1 MLKKKIAV
9 MVTVVTLLFLGG
21 LAQEVR
27 AVEAVIGTEIVK
39 TIYKVENLVRVAD
52 NVVILFDSSGSMG
65 EPFDG
70 SGATKLDAATKI
82 LKQRASLLPE
92 TYPELNVGLYLY
104 TPPGNVVPGMPTF
117 EFYKMQ
123 PFNKTAFIKAV
134 DQLPKEA
141 SGPTLMVNA
150 FRKLGSLLDSL
161 SGRTVVLLF
170 TDGTHSD
177 EGATDSPLTLAK
189 KMAAKHNVSF
199 QVVSTTDDET
209 KIKLME
215 AVASINSS
223 SKVHPFEELLK
234 RPEVFTG
241 AVFAIEESYV
251 TSFEAQEKIVGFKL
265 DMIQFDFDKAELEAE
280 YAGEL
285 DTVGEILKTNPKTY
299 IVLAG
304 HTDNVGTDEYNLA
317 LSHERVEA
325 VAAYLAERFKI
336 DSRRIET
343 FGYGSASPVASN
355 DTAEGREKNRRVV
368 GFIAGVN

>member
-1 MLKKKIAV
+1 MLKKRIAV
-9 MVTVVTLLFLGG
+9 MVTVVTALFLGG
-21 LAQEVR
+21 HVKEVQ
-27 AVEAVIGTEIVK
+27 AVEAVIETEVVK
-39 TIYKVENLVRVAD
+39 TIYKVESLVRVAD

-65 EPFDG
+65 ETFDD

-82 LKQRASLLPE
+82 LKQRASLLPD
-92 TYPELNVGLYLY
+92 TYPDLNVGLYLY
-104 TPPGNVVPGMPTF
+104 TPPAKAVPGMPAF

-123 PFNKTAFIKAV
+123 PFSKAAFINAA
-134 DQLPKEA
+134 DQLPREA
-141 SGPTLMVNA
+141 NGPTLMVNA
-150 FRKLGSLLDSL
+150 FRKLGTILDDL
-161 SGRTVVLLF
+161 SGRTVVFLF

-177 EGATDSPLTLAK
+177 EGATESPLTLAK

-215 AVASINSS
+215 AVASINGS
-223 SKVHPFEELLK
+223 SKVHPFEELLE

-251 TSFEAQEKIVGFKL
+251 TSFETQEKIVGFKL
-265 DMIQFDFDKAELEAE
+265 DMIHFDFDKAELEAE

-304 HTDNVGTDEYNLA
+304 HTDNVGTDEYNIA

-336 DSRRIET
+336 DSSRIET

>member
-1 MLKKKIAV
+1 MLKKRIAV
-9 MVTVVTLLFLGG
+9 MVTVVTALFLGG
-21 LAQEVR
+21 HVKEVQ
-27 AVEAVIGTEIVK
+27 AVEAVIETEVVK
-39 TIYKVENLVRVAD
+39 TIYKVESLVRVAD

-65 EPFDG
+65 ETFDD

-82 LKQRASLLPE
+82 LKQRASLLPD
-92 TYPELNVGLYLY
+92 TYPDLNVGLYLY
-104 TPPGNVVPGMPTF
+104 TPPAKAVPGMPAF

-123 PFNKTAFIKAV
+123 PFSKAAFINAA
-134 DQLPKEA
+134 DQLPREA

-150 FRKLGSLLDSL
+150 FRKLGTILDGL
-161 SGRTVVLLF
+161 SGRTVVFLF
-170 TDGTHSD
+170 TDGTNSD
-177 EGATDSPLTLAK
+177 EGATESPLTLAK
-189 KMAAKHNVSF
+189 KMAAIHNVSF
-199 QVVSTTDDET
+199 QIVSTTDDET

-215 AVASINSS
+215 AVASINGS
-223 SKVHPFEELLK
+223 SKVHPFEELLE

-251 TSFEAQEKIVGFKL
+251 TSFETQEKIVGFKL
-265 DMIQFDFDKAELEAE
+265 GMIHFDFDKAELEAE

-304 HTDNVGTDEYNLA
+304 HTDNVGTDEYNIA

-336 DSRRIET
+336 DSSRIET